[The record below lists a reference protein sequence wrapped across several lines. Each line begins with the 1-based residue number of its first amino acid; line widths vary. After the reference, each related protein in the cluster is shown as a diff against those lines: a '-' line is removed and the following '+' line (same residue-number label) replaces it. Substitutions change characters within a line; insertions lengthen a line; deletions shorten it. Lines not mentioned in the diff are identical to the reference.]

1 MREIQVGR
9 MPKYE
14 TERECVQDIDIH
26 FDLLQ
31 VRKRENVRMR
41 EIQVGRMPRYETE
54 RECVQDIDI
63 DREIEGVREEE
74 FSYF

>member
-31 VRKRENVRMR
+31 VRKRENAFIR
-41 EIQVGRMPRYETE
+41 EIQVGRMPTYETE
-54 RECVQDIDI
+54 RECLQDKHI
-63 DREIEGVREEE
+63 DRGSKGEMQEE